1 MWIMMLIAPTGIA
14 AILNLLVWIMVVA
27 LICWLLWWLIG
38 YMGLPEPF
46 DKVLR
51 VIVGFLAV
59 LFLINAILSL
69 VGQSFIRW

>member
-1 MWIMMLIAPTGIA
+1 MLILATSIGIG
-14 AILNLLVWIMVVA
+14 AILQLLISIVVVA

-51 VIVGFLAV
+51 IIIAFLAV
-59 LFLINAILSL
+59 LFLINAILAL
-69 VGQSFIRW
+69 AGESFIRWG